1 MKISKLIQAKTERE
15 YFFLAGHTSLDS
27 KYFIKKIEEGI
38 KEQTNRSYSTHLMSK
53 MTSFNYFIG
62 DKKFLK
68 ILLPIFDLL
77 DATSFESTPGWR
89 MTEAWGYK
97 QSFEEYSRLHHHI
110 PCFLSGAIMLNEHPQ
125 ALIFPEINETIEAKP
140 GNFVVFSSFIKHRSN
155 RNVTDKVR
163 YGLSYNLYYESSF

>member
-1 MKISKLIQAKTERE
+1 MKISKLIQAQTQRE
-15 YFFLAGHTSLDS
+15 YYFLAGHIPLDS

-77 DATSFESTPGWR
+77 DATPFENTPNWR
-89 MTEAWGYK
+89 LTESWGY
-97 QSFEEYSRLHHHI
+97 QQGFGEYSMLHHHV
-110 PCFLSGAIMLNEHPQ
+110 PAFLSGAIMLNEHPQ
-125 ALIFPEINETIEAKP
+125 ALIFPEINEMVEAKP
-140 GNFVVFSSFIKHRSN
+140 GNFVVFSSFLKHKST
-155 RNVTDKVR
+155 RNLSEKAR
-163 YGLSYNLYYESSF
+163 YGLSYNLYHE

>member
-1 MKISKLIQAKTERE
+1 MKISKLIQAQTQRE
-15 YFFLAGHTSLDS
+15 YYFLAGHIPLDS

-38 KEQTNRSYSTHLMSK
+38 KEEVNKSYKTHLISK
-53 MTSFNYFIG
+53 MTDYKYFMG
-62 DKKFLK
+62 DKNFLK

-77 DATSFESTPGWR
+77 DTTSFEGGPNWR

-110 PCFLSGAIMLNEHPQ
+110 PCFLSGAIMLNEHTQ
-125 ALIFPEINETIEAKP
+125 ALIFPEINEMVEAKP
-140 GNFVVFSSFIKHRSN
+140 GNFVVFSSFLKHKSN

-163 YGLSYNLYYESSF
+163 YGLSYNLYYE